1 MQQGIS
7 VYFCPKKR
15 RVPKRDSAGFSLM
28 ELLIVLAVIAVLT
41 AVSLPYL
48 YSSRTLYRSEDQALK
63 VMDLMREA
71 GQLALTKRRTF
82 RLEIDLTDNALLII
96 DENATGT
103 PDTLVKMIPLD
114 PVGEVRMDTIPT
126 GVTKPI
132 PPDYNDAVFAVDAIG
147 HMRDTTNVIG
157 HTVWAARFESNGS
170 VVNAAD
176 IPISVNLYLW
186 PPKTSVDDVP
196 RRISEVRAITMFGG
210 SGAVRYWKYD
220 GAGFLPY

>member
-7 VYFCPKKR
+7 VYTCRKKR
-15 RVPKRDSAGFSLM
+15 RATQSNAGFSLM
-28 ELLIVLAVIAVLT
+28 ELLIVFAVLAVLT

-71 GQLALTKRRTF
+71 GQLALTRRRAF

-96 DENATGT
+96 DETTAGV
-103 PDTLVKMIPLD
+103 PDTLVKSIPLD
-114 PVGEVRMDTIPT
+114 PTSEVRMDTIPT
-126 GVTKPI
+126 GVTKPD

-147 HMRDTTNVIG
+147 HQRGGDTVIG
-157 HTVWAARFESNGS
+157 HRVWAASFQSNGS
-170 VVNAAD
+170 VVNASD

-186 PPKTSVDDVP
+186 PPKAAGDDTP

>member
-7 VYFCPKKR
+7 VYICRKKR
-15 RVPKRDSAGFSLM
+15 RATQSTAGFSLM
-28 ELLIVLAVIAVLT
+28 ELLIVFAVLAVLT

-96 DENATGT
+96 DENGSAA
-103 PDTLVKMIPLD
+103 PDTLVKSIPLE
-114 PVGEVRMDTIPT
+114 PAGEVRMDTIPT
-126 GVTKPI
+126 GVTKPD
-132 PPDYNDAVFAVDAIG
+132 PPDYNDAVFAADTLG
-147 HMRDTTNVIG
+147 HERGGGTVMG

-186 PPKTSVDDVP
+186 PPKAAGDDAP